1 MSHVDEGLIHAWID
15 GAFEP
20 DDPEGAA
27 IAAHIDACAEC
38 RANVETA
45 RRLNARAAE
54 ILGRAAP
61 DAVRVEPFERIVNAR
76 RARQMG
82 SHPESLEPIAELVGG
97 TSPDTLPG
105 TDAGAAGGTR
115 ARRKPHI
122 PLAWA
127 ASIMVAVTAGW
138 FANTMLRP
146 DRAGPPMSASFEAT
160 RAAAPGAPTESSEQ
174 DRANEAATEAAVV
187 DAAAVQG
194 DGAGTREAPLTRQ
207 AGRSDANEQRRERA
221 AADAGA
227 AAAAPPPAAL
237 KVAESVFRDTLSALI
252 AEAEQEARTQGAEL
266 SLLRSAVLSDWST
279 VTIAEAAS
287 RFGRMPFAIEGVPIE
302 SVEIR
307 ETNGL
312 AMVRVRQRV
321 APDAEVE
328 IVQQSV
334 AVSLDELVVTGSADT
349 ARRAAAGRAIAE
361 SANRAED
368 RPATPIGQIL
378 AAGDTSAV
386 RVPLI
391 GYTVVLRGALP
402 ADSLRSLAARVR

>member
-15 GAFEP
+15 GAFAP
-20 DDPEGAA
+20 GDPEGAA

-38 RANVETA
+38 RANVEAA
-45 RRLNARAAE
+45 RRLTARAAE

-82 SHPESLEPIAELVGG
+82 SGPESLEPIAEPLER

-105 TDAGAAGGTR
+105 TDAGTAGGTR

-160 RAAAPGAPTESSEQ
+160 RAVAPGAPSESSEQ
-174 DRANEAATEAAVV
+174 DRANEAATEAAAV

-194 DGAGTREAPLTRQ
+194 DGAGAREAPPTRQ
-207 AGRSDANEQRRERA
+207 AGQSGADEPRRERA
-221 AADAGA
+221 TADAST
-227 AAAAPPPAAL
+227 AAAPPPAAL
-237 KVAESVFRDTLSALI
+237 KVAESVFRDTLAALI
-252 AEAEQEARTQGAEL
+252 AEAEQEVRTQDAEL

-279 VTIAEAAS
+279 VTIAEAAG

-312 AMVRVRQRV
+312 AMVRVRQRI

-334 AVSLDELVVTGSADT
+334 AVSLDEVVVTGSADT
-349 ARRAAAGRAIAE
+349 ARRAVAGRAIAE
-361 SANRAED
+361 LANRAED
-368 RPATPIGQIL
+368 RSATLIGQIL

>member
-20 DDPEGAA
+20 GDPEGAA

-38 RANVETA
+38 RANVEAA
-45 RRLNARAAE
+45 RRLTARAAE

-61 DAVRVEPFERIVNAR
+61 DAVRVEPFERIVDAR

-82 SHPESLEPIAELVGG
+82 SGEGALEPIVGPFEE
-97 TSPDTLPG
+97 TSPDTQAE
-105 TDAGAAGGTR
+105 TDAGATGGTR

-127 ASIMVAVTAGW
+127 ASIMVAMTAGW

-160 RAAAPGAPTESSEQ
+160 RAVAPGAPVESSEQ

-187 DAAAVQG
+187 DAATVQG
-194 DGAGTREAPLTRQ
+194 DGAGTREVPLTRQ
-207 AGRSDANEQRRERA
+207 AGQSGADEPRRERA

-227 AAAAPPPAAL
+227 AAAPPPPVAL
-237 KVAESVFRDTLSALI
+237 KVAESVFRDTLAALI
-252 AEAEQEARTQGAEL
+252 AEAEQEVRTQGAEL

-279 VTIAEAAS
+279 VTIAEATS

-307 ETNGL
+307 EANGL
-312 AMVRVRQRV
+312 AMVRVRQRI

-334 AVSLDELVVTGSADT
+334 ALSLDEVVVTGSVDT
-349 ARRAAAGRAIAE
+349 VRRAVAGRAIAE
-361 SANRAED
+361 SANRAAD
-368 RPATPIGQIL
+368 RADISTDQIL

-402 ADSLRSLAARVR
+402 ADSLRSLATRVR